1 MIDAIALAI
10 VAATPLLLAVEGEV
24 VVERSGLLNLG
35 IEGMMLTAAM
45 TSVLAAQLTGSVPL
59 GFVGGIAGALLI
71 GALFG
76 FFAIVAKADQIVT
89 GTAINLLA
97 VGATGLVY
105 REKGALFSVGVPR
118 VEGPATVVF
127 AWVAAPLLLAL
138 ILWNTT
144 FGLRLRACGENPEAV
159 RAAGANVASYRW
171 AALAIECILCHRTV
185 DRHLRPVETE
195 GGTPRHRG
203 LRPHRRCTIC
213 AAGQRPRATVPSVAG
228 RALRRHSPHR
238 LRDCGART
246 RSGGVGAE
254 RSLKRDWY

>member
-105 REKGALFSVGVPR
+105 REKGALFSV
-118 VEGPATVVF
+118 
-127 AWVAAPLLLAL
+127 
-138 ILWNTT
+138 
-144 FGLRLRACGENPEAV
+144 
-159 RAAGANVASYRW
+159 
-171 AALAIECILCHRTV
+171 
-185 DRHLRPVETE
+185 
-195 GGTPRHRG
+195 
-203 LRPHRRCTIC
+203 
-213 AAGQRPRATVPSVAG
+213 
-228 RALRRHSPHR
+228 
-238 LRDCGART
+238 
-246 RSGGVGAE
+246 
-254 RSLKRDWY
+254 